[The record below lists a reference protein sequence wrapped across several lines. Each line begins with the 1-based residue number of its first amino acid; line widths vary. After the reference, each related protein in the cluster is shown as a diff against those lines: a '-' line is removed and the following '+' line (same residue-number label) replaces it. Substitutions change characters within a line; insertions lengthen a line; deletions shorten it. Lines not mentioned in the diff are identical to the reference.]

1 MMQLKEWTGHPVSLF
16 KDTLYSKTVIMAG
29 KQSLF
34 RYGNGMQN
42 VL

>member
-1 MMQLKEWTGHPVSLF
+1 MMQMKEWTGHPVRLF
-16 KDTLYSKTVIMAG
+16 KDTFKTVIMAG

-42 VL
+42 AL